1 MGPVRPMRVDAD
13 PARALDA
20 LPPQWTDVALQH
32 FCGPGTRV
40 EINGHPLVPGTAI
53 PAGAFVVGC

>member
-1 MGPVRPMRVDAD
+1 MRVDAD

-40 EINGHPLVPGTAI
+40 EVNGHPLVPGTAI